1 MCAYILSPLGDQRVL
16 YFQKKSRQDP
26 LYWKLFFITKCA
38 KATCCIKMSSFISNI
53 KAITS
58 HAAEVHIL
66 ADGFVTGVVSIPYCQ
81 MVKPTFELMMH
92 LGF

>member
-1 MCAYILSPLGDQRVL
+1 
-16 YFQKKSRQDP
+16 
-26 LYWKLFFITKCA
+26 
-38 KATCCIKMSSFISNI
+38 MSSFISNI

>member
-1 MCAYILSPLGDQRVL
+1 
-16 YFQKKSRQDP
+16 
-26 LYWKLFFITKCA
+26 
-38 KATCCIKMSSFISNI
+38 MSSFISNI

-58 HAAEVHIL
+58 HAAEVHSIL